1 MLEIAKGARELNI
14 PISESNRKLVASENG
29 GLQNPSC
36 LIFNSAWDSKET
48 ESASKRFKYP
58 EVQGVQKP
66 SSDEDI
72 AFMSVRNSFRYIC
85 MNSN

>member
-1 MLEIAKGARELNI
+1 MREIEKGARELNI

-36 LIFNSAWDSKET
+36 LIFNPEWDSKET
-48 ESASKRFKYP
+48 QSASKPFKYP
-58 EVQGVQKP
+58 TVVGVQRP

-72 AFMSVRNSFRYIC
+72 AFMSVRNSFR
-85 MNSN
+85 